1 MQIAAG
7 DPQMG
12 RVCRNSVRSAEDRL
26 NKTMKYTIRK
36 VVTVVFTLLPLFG
49 LLGCGGNKKYTAG
62 DIVLI
67 NTVYYGTE
75 INPVYSFAMKKE
87 DDCWFF
93 SADCLVGSQK
103 EHYTSFGSFPIAT
116 EDAEGFLRIICEDCE
131 IEKLYKRR
139 NPIRI
144 FRNSDAPTRS
154 SGMAFSDG
162 STIEKEIMLG
172 GRALNYLYAL
182 ADRYYEAAESSEDTM
197 TDTEI
202 S

>member
-1 MQIAAG
+1 M
-7 DPQMG
+7 
-12 RVCRNSVRSAEDRL
+12 
-26 NKTMKYTIRK
+26 
-36 VVTVVFTLLPLFG
+36 FTLLPLFG